1 MSFIPRL
8 VMLTAAVLSLAACG
22 TTHQAKLSQPKTM
35 REAAVVDPGEPVF
48 RAAIKQYLVQQGA
61 PPSSQYEYVRQDLDG
76 DGRREAIVMFQ
87 APFYSWCSSDG
98 CKMVIFKASN
108 DHFSIA
114 SEIAPVRGP
123 LLISDTK
130 TKGWRDLVVRVSGR
144 QMRPKDVAMKFDGR
158 TYPRVPDFATPL
170 PEVIQLANLNGTQIF
185 P

>member
-1 MSFIPRL
+1 MYPIIRL

-22 TTHQAKLSQPKTM
+22 TTRQAKLSQTEPSQQ
-35 REAAVVDPGEPVF
+35 AAVIDPDEPVF
-48 RAAIKQYLVQQGA
+48 RAAMKQYLAQQGA
-61 PPSSQYEYVRQDLDG
+61 PASSQYEYVRQDLDG
-76 DGRREAIVMFQ
+76 DGRREAIVMLQ
-87 APFYSWCSSDG
+87 SPFYTWCSGDG
-98 CKMVIFKASN
+98 CKMVILKAFN
-108 DHFSIA
+108 DHFSVA

-123 LLISDTK
+123 LLISDTR

-158 TYPRVPDFATPL
+158 SYPEIPDFATPL